1 MFIWRNKPFLALQVL
16 IKRTL
21 GNIIEKVLHCT
32 SVKHSD
38 LFFKRTFVCQLPS
51 IKAEDMTL
59 NLDLLDAFLWGAKI
73 MRSRYIAFG

>member
-1 MFIWRNKPFLALQVL
+1 MFVWRNKPCSDLQML

-21 GNIIEKVLHCT
+21 GNMIEKVLHCT
-32 SVKHSD
+32 SVKYPG

-59 NLDLLDAFLWGAKI
+59 NLDLLDAFLWRAKI
-73 MRSRYIAFG
+73 MRSRYIAFR